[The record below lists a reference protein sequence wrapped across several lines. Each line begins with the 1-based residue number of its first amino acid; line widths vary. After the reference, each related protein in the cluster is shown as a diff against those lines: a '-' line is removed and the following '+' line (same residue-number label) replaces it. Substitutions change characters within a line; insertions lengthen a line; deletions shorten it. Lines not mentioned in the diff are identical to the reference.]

1 MQRKTKI
8 QSLSTILG
16 GIIMIK
22 CKTIKEFTLKKFKE
36 LKNIERANDVYVEGK
51 LYVGDTFECNK
62 DMVDYLLGD
71 NPKNET
77 VIEVIEVIPEE
88 EPKYEEDPMTGK
100 VKIEPVKPKKE
111 VKKTTKKKS
120 KKK

>member
-1 MQRKTKI
+1 
-8 QSLSTILG
+8 
-16 GIIMIK
+16 MIK

-71 NPKNET
+71 NPKKEV

-88 EPKYEEDPMTGK
+88 KIKEE
-100 VKIEPVKPKKE
+100 VKPKKE

>member
-1 MQRKTKI
+1 
-8 QSLSTILG
+8 
-16 GIIMIK
+16 MIK

-88 EPKYEEDPMTGK
+88 
-100 VKIEPVKPKKE
+100 KIKE
-111 VKKTTKKKS
+111 VKKTTKKK
-120 KKK
+120 KQGKTNDRKN

>member
-1 MQRKTKI
+1 
-8 QSLSTILG
+8 
-16 GIIMIK
+16 MIK

-88 EPKYEEDPMTGK
+88 EPKYEEDSMAGK

-111 VKKTTKKKS
+111 VKKTTKKKT

>member
-1 MQRKTKI
+1 
-8 QSLSTILG
+8 
-16 GIIMIK
+16 MIK
-22 CKTIKEFTLKKFKE
+22 CKTIKEFTLKKFNE

-71 NPKNET
+71 NPKKEV

-88 EPKYEEDPMTGK
+88 E
-100 VKIEPVKPKKE
+100 PKKE

>member
-1 MQRKTKI
+1 
-8 QSLSTILG
+8 
-16 GIIMIK
+16 MIK

-71 NPKNET
+71 NPKKET
-77 VIEVIEVIPEE
+77 VIEVIEVIPKKIVIEDKTEIIKIVPKEE
-88 EPKYEEDPMTGK
+88 
-100 VKIEPVKPKKE
+100 KP
-111 VKKTTKKKS
+111 KKKS

>member
-1 MQRKTKI
+1 
-8 QSLSTILG
+8 
-16 GIIMIK
+16 MIK

-36 LKNIERANDVYVEGK
+36 LKNIERTNDVYVEGK

-77 VIEVIEVIPEE
+77 VIEVIEVIPEYKMLNGKGE
-88 EPKYEEDPMTGK
+88 VLKEHLTKEDIS
-100 VKIEPVKPKKE
+100 KIEIEKDTKAKE
-111 VKKTTKKKS
+111 IKIQPKKTTKKKS

>member
-1 MQRKTKI
+1 
-8 QSLSTILG
+8 
-16 GIIMIK
+16 MIK

-88 EPKYEEDPMTGK
+88 KIKEEA
-100 VKIEPVKPKKE
+100 EPKKE
-111 VKKTTKKKS
+111 VKKTTKKK
-120 KKK
+120 K

>member
-1 MQRKTKI
+1 
-8 QSLSTILG
+8 
-16 GIIMIK
+16 MIK

-77 VIEVIEVIPEE
+77 VIEVIEVIPELPDIE
-88 EPKYEEDPMTGK
+88 DKPELHPKVEKNIIEPK
-100 VKIEPVKPKKE
+100 
-111 VKKTTKKKS
+111 KKTTKKKS

>member
-1 MQRKTKI
+1 
-8 QSLSTILG
+8 
-16 GIIMIK
+16 MIK

-88 EPKYEEDPMTGK
+88 
-100 VKIEPVKPKKE
+100 
-111 VKKTTKKKS
+111 VKKTAKPIKEALKEDVLTEEEVKHYKNKA
-120 KKK
+120 KRKRNK

>member
-1 MQRKTKI
+1 
-8 QSLSTILG
+8 
-16 GIIMIK
+16 MIK

-36 LKNIERANDVYVEGK
+36 LKNIERVNDVYVEGK
-51 LYVGDTFECNK
+51 LYVGDIFECNK

-88 EPKYEEDPMTGK
+88 
-100 VKIEPVKPKKE
+100 KIIEVEPKKE
-111 VKKTTKKKS
+111 VKKTTKKKT

>member
-1 MQRKTKI
+1 
-8 QSLSTILG
+8 
-16 GIIMIK
+16 MIK

-88 EPKYEEDPMTGK
+88 KIKEEA
-100 VKIEPVKPKKE
+100 KPKKE

-120 KKK
+120 KNK

>member
-1 MQRKTKI
+1 
-8 QSLSTILG
+8 
-16 GIIMIK
+16 MIK

-71 NPKNET
+71 NPKKET

-88 EPKYEEDPMTGK
+88 EPKTIKEEVIVELEK
-100 VKIEPVKPKKE
+100 ELKKR
-111 VKKTTKKKS
+111 TTKKK